1 PSRGSESSPEGL
13 AFRLTFGILRLPTLR
28 GATHGR
34 KVGDNGPKRR
44 SEWVSMGKL
53 GVPLGRRQL
62 LDAAD
67 LLSFR
72 KGEHVRIHEFL
83 GAHLRVVDGVEG
95 ACFAVWAPHARR
107 VHLAGDF
114 NRWEGRRH
122 PMHRREEAGVWE
134 LFVPGVAEGAR
145 YRYEILTARRDPVEK
160 CDPVGFAMESWSGS
174 TSVVVDLR
182 RHVWGDAAWMER
194 RAEDQVPSAPMSIYE
209 VHLGSWRRRGD
220 PGGWLSYR
228 ELAAT
233 LLPYAKD
240 LGFTHL
246 EMLPVTE
253 HPFDG
258 SWGYQPIGYFA
269 PTSRF
274 GAPDDFRHFVDA
286 AHQMGLGVILDWVPA
301 HFPRDLHGLALFDGT
316 HLYEHADPRRGEHP
330 DWETAIFDYGRPEVA
345 SFLTSSALFWL
356 EEYHV
361 DGLRVDAVASMLYLD
376 YSRAPGEWVP
386 NIRGGREN
394 LEAVDFLQR
403 LNDTLHAEHPGA
415 LRIAEEST
423 VWPGVSRPAGEGG
436 LGFDLK
442 WNMGWM
448 NDTLRFF
455 QLPFAERAAHH
466 ETITFSIMYAFG
478 ERYVL
483 PLSHDEVV
491 HLKRSLLGKMPGVE
505 AERFAG
511 LRSLYGYMWAHP
523 GRKLLFMG
531 GEIGA
536 LREWDHDGE
545 LDWTLPTLPLHHGLQ
560 RLVRDLNELYGVE
573 PALHERDDS
582 ADGFEWLDVHDSRG
596 SVLSFV
602 RRASDPGELVVV
614 VANLSARDQP
624 AYELQLPTGGRY
636 RVLLN
641 TDSRRYGGRG
651 RVAANDIQAV
661 EVEGRGADAP
671 CRAEV

>member
-1 PSRGSESSPEGL
+1 
-13 AFRLTFGILRLPTLR
+13 
-28 GATHGR
+28 
-34 KVGDNGPKRR
+34 
-44 SEWVSMGKL
+44 MGKL
-53 GVPLGRRQL
+53 GAPLGRRQL

-83 GAHLRVVDGVEG
+83 GAHLRVDEGVEG
-95 ACFAVWAPHARR
+95 ACFAVWAPHARS

-114 NRWEGRRH
+114 NGWEGRHH

-145 YRYEILTARRDPVEK
+145 YRYEILTARRHRVEK
-160 CDPVGFAMESWSGS
+160 SDPVGFAMESWSGS
-174 TSVVVDLR
+174 ASVVVDLR
-182 RHVWGDAAWMER
+182 RYVWGDAAWMER
-194 RAEDQVPSAPMSIYE
+194 RAEDQAPSAPISIYE
-209 VHLGSWRRRGD
+209 VHLGSWRRRGE
-220 PGGWLSYR
+220 PGSWLSYR

-233 LLPYAKD
+233 LLPYVKD

-246 EMLPVTE
+246 QLLPVTE

-301 HFPRDLHGLALFDGT
+301 HFPRDPHGLARFDGT

-330 DWETAIFDYGRPEVA
+330 DWDTAIFDYGRPEVA

-376 YSRAPGEWVP
+376 YSRAAGEWVP

-423 VWPGVSRPAGEGG
+423 TWPGVSRPAGEGG

-448 NDTLRFF
+448 NDTLRFL

-466 ETITFSIMYAFG
+466 DTITFSIMYAFG

-560 RLVRDLNELYGVE
+560 RLVRDLNKLYGGE

-582 ADGFEWLDVHDSRG
+582 GDGFEWLDVHDSRR

-602 RRASDPGELVVV
+602 RRASDPRELVVV

-624 AYELQLPTGGRY
+624 AYELELPAGGRY

-641 TDSRRYGGRG
+641 TDSKRYGGQG
-651 RVAANDIQAV
+651 RAAANEIQAV
-661 EVEGRGADAP
+661 EVEGRHAGAP
-671 CRAEV
+671 CRAEVFVPALSVLWLKPAG

>member
-1 PSRGSESSPEGL
+1 
-13 AFRLTFGILRLPTLR
+13 
-28 GATHGR
+28 
-34 KVGDNGPKRR
+34 
-44 SEWVSMGKL
+44 MGKL

-301 HFPRDLHGLALFDGT
+301 HFPRDPHGLARFDGT

-661 EVEGRGADAP
+661 EVGGLGADAP
-671 CRAEV
+671 CRAEVLVPALSVLWLKPAG

>member
-1 PSRGSESSPEGL
+1 
-13 AFRLTFGILRLPTLR
+13 
-28 GATHGR
+28 
-34 KVGDNGPKRR
+34 
-44 SEWVSMGKL
+44 MGKL

-83 GAHLRVVDGVEG
+83 GAHLRVVEGVEG

-301 HFPRDLHGLALFDGT
+301 HFPRDPHGLALFDGT

-671 CRAEV
+671 CRAEVFVPALSVLWLKPAG

>member
-1 PSRGSESSPEGL
+1 
-13 AFRLTFGILRLPTLR
+13 
-28 GATHGR
+28 
-34 KVGDNGPKRR
+34 
-44 SEWVSMGKL
+44 MGKL

-301 HFPRDLHGLALFDGT
+301 HFPRDPHGLALFDGT

-671 CRAEV
+671 CRAEVFVPALSVLWLKPAG